1 MSADGMAT
9 VCAGVVTADG
19 VAAVCA
25 GAVSADGVATV
36 CAAAS
41 LGLVAVLLAAALSKV
56 RDVRAFARD
65 IAGYRLL
72 PGRLT
77 TAAAPAVIA
86 AEVVAAVLLAVPGT
100 RRWGGVLAALLF
112 VAFLTAIGSALAR
125 RLDVPCG
132 CFGGAADRVSV
143 RTLARTGLLL
153 VLAVMAVV
161 AGGVPFEPVQL
172 LPAPL
177 LVAVALLAPALLPA
191 RSSAVDVP
199 PGPRAGDHFILSGR
213 PAAARPASAAS
224 GHPAEIRPA
233 SAASGHPAEIRP
245 ASAASGRPDERGP
258 EPVLYALISPACRL
272 CTGVLPALVEAAR
285 QVNVVLV
292 TAADAEEARRYL
304 AGHGVKLPLVVAPDV
319 FEANDIPWPPY
330 AVVVGR
336 DGRVLAAGGVPT
348 PADVASLVTR
358 ARAITGASP

>member
-1 MSADGMAT
+1 MSS
-9 VCAGVVTADG
+9 DG
-19 VAAVCA
+19 VAI
-25 GAVSADGVATV
+25 V

-41 LGLVAVLLAAALSKV
+41 LGLVAVLLAAALTKV

-86 AEVVAAVLLAVPGT
+86 AEVVAVVLLAVPGT

-112 VAFLTAIGSALAR
+112 TAFLTAIGSALVR

-153 VLAVMAVV
+153 VLAVMAVL
-161 AGGVPFEPVQL
+161 AGDVPFEPVHL

-177 LVAVALLAPALLPA
+177 LVAAALLAPALLPA
-191 RSSAVDVP
+191 KSAVAVP
-199 PGPRAGDHFILSGR
+199 PGPRAGDRFVLSGR
-213 PAAARPASAAS
+213 PAEPGS
-224 GHPAEIRPA
+224 
-233 SAASGHPAEIRP
+233 
-245 ASAASGRPDERGP
+245 

-272 CTGVLPALVEAAR
+272 CTSILPALIEAALT
-285 QVNVVLV
+285 VNVVLV
-292 TAADAEEARRYL
+292 TAADAEESRRYL
-304 AGHGVKLPLVVAPDV
+304 AGHGVRLPLVVAPDV

-330 AVVVGR
+330 GVVVGR
-336 DGRVLAAGGVPT
+336 DGRVLAAGGVPA
-348 PADVASLVTR
+348 PADVAALVTR
-358 ARAITGASP
+358 ALPERGAVPSS